1 MKKKYLW
8 LVMLIVLLPVL
19 ALSCAK
25 GTTTTPALP
34 AGTMGAVKTDAAP
47 KIDGT
52 IDSVWSTA
60 NPVSITVSGG
70 ANLPNGSTT
79 VELRALYSADTVYFL
94 AQWADPTESVRRAPF
109 QKQADGT
116 WKKLGDPNDKG
127 GDNNL
132 YYEDKMAFIWNIND
146 SIAGF
151 NTQGCMATCHA
162 GEVGKPFGNKYT
174 ANAGEIGDIWH
185 WKSVRTGTVG
195 QIDDQYVDNTRYDA
209 QTAPEA
215 GRKSDPK
222 TAGGYADNTLD
233 DNKLPK
239 YALPGNKAAPPY
251 WIKDSEKVAFDDSKY
266 KANDEVPGI
275 IVAPITGDRGD
286 ITSANA
292 YKDGKYTLEWS
303 RKLSTGS
310 QYDVQFTD
318 LNKTYYFGVAVFE
331 NAQVRHAFSGGPNK
345 LVFVK

>member
-1 MKKKYLW
+1 MKKTYLW
-8 LVMLIVLLPVL
+8 LMTLTVLLPLLV
-19 ALSCAK
+19 LSCGGA
-25 GTTTTPALP
+25 PAAPPLP
-34 AGTMGAVKTDAAP
+34 ADTVGAVKVDAAP
-47 KIDGT
+47 TIDGT
-52 IDSVWSTA
+52 VDSVWTNA
-60 NPVSITVSGG
+60 KPVSIAVSGG
-70 ANLPNGSTT
+70 ANLPSGSTT
-79 VELRALYSADTVYFL
+79 VELRALYTTDTVYFL
-94 AQWADPTESVRRAPF
+94 AQWADASQSVRRAPF

-116 WKKLGDPNDKG
+116 WKKLSDPNDKG

-151 NTQGCMATCHA
+151 NTQGCMVTCHA
-162 GEVGKPFGNKYT
+162 GEAGKAFGNKYT

-185 WKSVRTGTVG
+185 WKSIRTGTVG

-209 QTAPEA
+209 QKAPEA

-233 DNKLPK
+233 DKKLPK
-239 YALPGNKAAPPY
+239 FALPGNKAVPPY
-251 WIKDSEKVAFDDSKY
+251 WIKDGEKGAFDDSKY

-275 IVAPITGDRGD
+275 IVAPFTGDRGD
-286 ITSANA
+286 MTSANVYA
-292 YKDGKYTLEWS
+292 NGKYTLEWS
-303 RKLSTGS
+303 RKLNTGS

-318 LNKTYYFGVAVFE
+318 LNKTYYFGVAVFD
-331 NAQVRHAFSGGPNK
+331 NAQVRHAYSGGPNK